1 MNVRILLFLFLWLG
15 SAHDLFDH
23 GILLSHTVRG
33 SANDATLDHLL
44 GGVLHA
50 FRGKT
55 SAHNQ
60 AAYLRFLRGFAVLAA
75 ALKLASVGAPGA
87 PLGRIFSLLPAAILR
102 RLAWM
107 LA

>member
-1 MNVRILLFLFLWLG
+1 MNVRILLVLWFS
-15 SAHDLFDH
+15 SAHDLFNH
-23 GILLSHTVRG
+23 GILSSHTVRS
-33 SANDATLDHLL
+33 SANDATLDDFL

-55 SAHNQ
+55 STHNHL
-60 AAYLRFLRGFAVLAA
+60 AYLRFLAVFAAR
-75 ALKLASVGAPGA
+75 LKLAAVGAPAEPGF
-87 PLGRIFSLLPAAILR
+87 LIFSPLPAAILR